1 MGSILNVLVY
11 RPFSWILLTL
21 FQLTG
26 SYGLAIL
33 LFCVVIKLVLLPI
46 SMKSKKG
53 MMQTAR
59 IQPKLT
65 ELQKKYK
72 EDKQKQ
78 QEAMQKLYQDEGV
91 NPMSGCLWSLLPL
104 PIFFALYAVLREPMT
119 YLMHLSAEQ
128 IQVVATT
135 LGFEMSK
142 DSYLQI
148 TLAQQIHENFA
159 LISQKI
165 PGLVDIDFRFLGINL
180 AETPKLSLS
189 WPIIIPILSGV
200 SAWFAQTVMQKTSGQ
215 PPAADNPAAG
225 NMALMNKMMPLMSV
239 WFGFIMPAAMGV
251 YWIGNS
257 MLGVAQDYALGRY
270 YKKIFDAEDAKRAEL
285 TERRRQAEDAAK
297 QETIMKKELN
307 AQLQKQAVAKKHA
320 QAAPRSSTANGAG
333 MPRRAIKPAKA
344 GPKAA
349 QTALPDKQ
357 APAPSQAPTQEENKP
372 DSEE

>member
-1 MGSILNVLVY
+1 MGSILNTLVY
-11 RPFSWILLTL
+11 QPFSWILLML

-33 LFCVVIKLVLLPI
+33 LFCVVIKLILMPI

-59 IQPKLT
+59 IQPKLNDI
-65 ELQKKYK
+65 QKRFK
-72 EDKQKQ
+72 DDRQKQ

-104 PIFFALYAVLREPMT
+104 PIFFALYAMLREPLT
-119 YLMHLSAEQ
+119 YLMHLNAEQ
-128 IQVVATT
+128 IQIVAST

-180 AETPKLSLS
+180 AETPKLAFD

-200 SAWFAQTVMQKTSGQ
+200 SAWFAQSVMQKTSGQ
-215 PPAADNPAAG
+215 PAAADNPAAG
-225 NMALMNKMMPLMSV
+225 NMAVMNKMMPLMSV

-251 YWIGNS
+251 YWIGS
-257 MLGVAQDYALGRY
+257 SLLGVAQDYALGKY
-270 YKKIFDAEDAKRAEL
+270 YKKLFDEDDARRAEL
-285 TERRRQAEDAAK
+285 NERRRQAEEEVR
-297 QETIMKKELN
+297 QENIRKKELN

-320 QAAPRSSTANGAG
+320 QNAPRSGTAGGSG
-333 MPRRAIKPAKA
+333 MPKRAPKPPKK
-344 GPKAA
+344 GPVTSGGNAE
-349 QTALPDKQ
+349 DK
-357 APAPSQAPTQEENKP
+357 PTPEAETIQP